1 MKIHFIGI
9 GGVGMSALAQ
19 LHAMGKDEVTGSDRL
34 ISKGYTDMA
43 LWDYLRKLNIRL
55 FPQDG
60 SGIDESTE
68 LVILSSAIE
77 EDNPELLKAKALGI
91 PTMHRSELLAKHVAQ
106 HRTIAVSGT
115 SGKSTT
121 TAMVYDILAFA
132 GLSPSVITGAAIL
145 SLQREQGVFG
155 NVYKGDSDILVIEA
169 DESDGS
175 IVKYHPHIGLCLNL
189 QKDHKEIAV
198 LQGYF
203 KEFISHCKTA
213 IINAEEGNL
222 RSLAPQAK
230 TFGLTSGDIYPSA
243 IKADGFGSDFTIKGQ
258 EFRLQ
263 VPGLHNVANATAA
276 VAAALQMGV
285 DLETC
290 AKALNKFQGIAR
302 RFASIGSYNKIEVV
316 DDFAHNPHKLAATIA
331 AAHLR
336 GKRVLAFY
344 QPHAFA
350 SIKLLTQEFVD
361 SFSRSIGKNDHLWL
375 TEVYYPG
382 GTIPQGV
389 SCKSVYDGLKERGVP
404 VDYDTCREHLL
415 ASMAAAAQPGDIL
428 LVLGARDPTLTD
440 FARKLLAELKKEHHQ
455 AGPCTCKECM
465 LGNCCLAYTK

>member
-43 LWDYLRKLNIRL
+43 LWDYLKKLGVKL

-60 SGIDESTE
+60 SGIDEKTE

-77 EDNPELLKAKALGI
+77 EDNPELQKARALHI
-91 PTMHRSELLAKHVAQ
+91 PTMHRSELLAKHVAT

-132 GLSPSVITGAAIL
+132 GLQPSVITGAAIL
-145 SLQREQGVFG
+145 SLQKEQGVFG
-155 NVYKGDSDILVIEA
+155 NVYKGTSDLLVIEA

-175 IVKYHPHIGLCLNL
+175 IVKYQPYLGLCLNL
-189 QKDHKEIAV
+189 QKDHKEIEV

-203 KEFISHCKTA
+203 KEFVSHCKTA
-213 IINAEEGNL
+213 IINAEETNL
-222 RSLAPQAK
+222 QAVAPNAK
-230 TFGLTSGDIYPSA
+230 TFGLSYGDIHPTE
-243 IKADGFGSDFTIKGQ
+243 IKVDGFGSDFSIQGQ
-258 EFRLQ
+258 PFRLQ

-276 VAAALQMGV
+276 VAAALELGV

-290 AKALNKFQGIAR
+290 AKALHKFQGIAR
-302 RFASIGSYNKIEVV
+302 RFASIGSYDKIEVV

-344 QPHAFA
+344 QPHAFT
-350 SIKLLTQEFVD
+350 SIKLLTNEFVE
-361 SFSRSIGKNDHLWL
+361 SFARSIGPNDHLWL

-389 SCKSVYDGLKERGVP
+389 SCRSVYEGLKARGVN
-404 VDYDTCREHLL
+404 VSYDGCREHLL
-415 ASMAAAAQPGDIL
+415 AEMAAAAQPGDIM

-440 FARKLLAELKKEHHQ
+440 FARKLLAALKERQ
-455 AGPCTCKECM
+455 PSAACKSCM
-465 LGNCCLAYTK
+465 LGNCCMAFSK

>member
-1 MKIHFIGI
+1 
-9 GGVGMSALAQ
+9 
-19 LHAMGKDEVTGSDRL
+19 GSDRL

-43 LWDYLRKLNIRL
+43 LWGYLQKLGVRL

-60 SGIDESTE
+60 SGIDEKTE

-77 EDNPELLKAKALGI
+77 EDNPELQKARALHI
-91 PTMHRSELLAKHVAQ
+91 PTMHRSELLAKHVAS

-121 TAMVYDILAFA
+121 TAMIYDILAFA
-132 GLSPSVITGAAIL
+132 GLHPSVITGAAIL
-145 SLQREQGVFG
+145 SLQKEQGVFG
-155 NVYKGDSDILVIEA
+155 NVYKDTSDILVIEA

-175 IVKYHPHIGLCLNL
+175 IVNYKPYLGVCLNL
-189 QKDHKEIAV
+189 QKDHKEIEV

-203 KEFISHCKTA
+203 KAFISHCQSA
-213 IINAEEGNL
+213 IINAEEANL
-222 RSLAPQAK
+222 QALGPGAK
-230 TFGLTSGDIYPSA
+230 TFGLAYGDIHPTE
-243 IKADGFGSDFTIKGQ
+243 IKTDGFGSDFTIQGQ
-258 EFRLQ
+258 PFRLQ
-263 VPGLHNVANATAA
+263 VPGIHNVANATAA
-276 VAAALQMGV
+276 VAAALHMGI

-290 AKALNKFQGIAR
+290 AKALHKFQGIAR

-344 QPHAFA
+344 QPHAFT
-350 SIKLLTQEFVD
+350 SIKLLTPEFVE
-361 SFSRSIGKNDHLWL
+361 SFARSIGPDDHLWL

-389 SCKSVYDGLKERGVP
+389 SCRSVYEGLKKRGINVN
-404 VDYDTCREHLL
+404 YDDCRERLL
-415 ASMAAAAQPGDIL
+415 AQMAAAAKPGDIL

-440 FARKLLAELKKEHHQ
+440 FAHKLLTALKENQ
-455 AGPCTCKECM
+455 PTPVCKNCM
-465 LGNCCLAYTK
+465 LGNCCMGYNK

>member
-43 LWDYLRKLNIRL
+43 LWKYLKNLNIQL
-55 FPQDG
+55 YPQDG
-60 SGIDESTE
+60 SGIDERTE

-77 EDNPELLKAKALGI
+77 EDNPELQKAKKLGI
-91 PTMHRSELLAKHVAQ
+91 PTMHRSELLAKHVAS

-132 GLSPSVITGAAIL
+132 GLSPSVITGASIL
-145 SLQREQGVFG
+145 SLQKEQGVFG

-175 IVKYHPHIGLCLNL
+175 IVNYKPHLGLCLNL
-189 QKDHKEIAV
+189 QKDHKEINI

-203 KEFISHCKTA
+203 KQFISHCKTA
-213 IINAEEGNL
+213 IINAEEENL
-222 RSLAPQAK
+222 RTIAPNAK
-230 TFGLTSGDIYPSA
+230 SFGLSLGDIHPTE
-243 IKADGFGSDFTIKGQ
+243 IKVDGFGSDFTIKNQ
-258 EFRLQ
+258 PFRLQ
-263 VPGLHNVANATAA
+263 IPGVHNVANATAA
-276 VAAALQMGV
+276 VAAALEMGV

-290 AKALNKFQGIAR
+290 AKALSRFTGIAR
-302 RFASIGSYNKIEVV
+302 RFASIGSFNKIEVV

-350 SIKLLTQEFVD
+350 SIKLLSNEFIE
-361 SFSRSIGKNDHLWL
+361 SFSKSIGKDDHLWL

-389 SCKSVYDGLKERGVP
+389 SCRTIYEGLKGRGVN
-404 VDYDTCREHLL
+404 VNYNECREKLL
-415 ASMAAAAQPGDIL
+415 SQMATAAQPGDIVL
-428 LVLGARDPTLTD
+428 ILGARDPTLTD
-440 FARKLLAELKKEHHQ
+440 FARKLLNTLKDTQ
-455 AGPCTCKECM
+455 SSNMCKTCM
-465 LGNCCLAYTK
+465 LGNCCMAYKK

>member
-1 MKIHFIGI
+1 MKIHFVGI

-19 LHAMGKDEVTGSDRL
+19 LHAMGADSVTGSDRL

-43 LWDYLRKLNIRL
+43 LWEYLKKLNIQL
-55 FPQDG
+55 YPQDG
-60 SGIDESTE
+60 SGIDHRTE
-68 LVILSSAIE
+68 LVVLSSAIE

-91 PTMHRSELLAKHVAQ
+91 PTMHRSELLAKHVAE

-155 NVYKGDSDILVIEA
+155 NVYKGESDILVIEA

-175 IVKYHPHIGLCLNL
+175 IVKYRPHLGLCLNL
-189 QKDHKEIAV
+189 QKDHKEIDI

-213 IINAEEGNL
+213 IINAEEENL
-222 RSLAPQAK
+222 RVLAPQAK
-230 TFGLTSGDIYPSA
+230 MFGLSLGDVHPTE
-243 IKADGFGSDFTIKGQ
+243 IKVDGFGSDFTIQGQ
-258 EFRLQ
+258 PFRLHI
-263 VPGLHNVANATAA
+263 PGLHNVCNAVAA
-276 VAAALQMGV
+276 VSAALQMGV
-285 DLETC
+285 DLDTC

-302 RFASIGSYNKIEVV
+302 RFASVGSYDKIEVV
-316 DDFAHNPHKLAATIA
+316 DDFAHNPHKLGATIA

-344 QPHAFA
+344 QPHAFTSVKMLA
-350 SIKLLTQEFVD
+350 PEFVE
-361 SFSRSIGKNDHLWL
+361 SFAKHIGPEDHLWL

-389 SCKSVYDGLKERGVP
+389 SCRTIYEGLKARGINVS
-404 VDYDTCREHLL
+404 YDDCRERIL
-415 ASMAAAAQPGDIL
+415 SEMAGAAQPGDIL

-440 FARKLLAELKKEHHQ
+440 FAHKLLGALKERQ
-455 AGPCTCKECM
+455 PVENCQNCM
-465 LGNCCLAYTK
+465 LGNCCMHYSK

>member
-19 LHAMGKDEVTGSDRL
+19 LHAMGQDEVTGSDRL

-43 LWDYLRKLNIRL
+43 LWDYLQKLGIKL

-60 SGIDESTE
+60 SGIDEKTE
-68 LVILSSAIE
+68 LVVLSSAIE
-77 EDNPELLKAKALGI
+77 EDNPELKKARQLHI
-91 PTMHRSELLAKHVAQ
+91 PTMHRSELLAKHVAS

-121 TAMVYDILAFA
+121 TAMIYDILAFA
-132 GLSPSVITGAAIL
+132 GLEPSVITGAAIL
-145 SLQREQGVFG
+145 SLQKDQGVFG
-155 NVYKGDSDILVIEA
+155 NVYKGKSDLLIVEA

-175 IVKYHPHIGLCLNL
+175 IVKYKPHLGICLNL
-189 QKDHKEIAV
+189 QKDHKEIEV

-203 KEFISHCKTA
+203 KEFISHCENTL
-213 IINAEEGNL
+213 INAEETNL
-222 RSLAPQAK
+222 QQLAPHAK
-230 TFGLTSGDIYPSA
+230 TFGLSYGDIHPVS
-243 IKADGFGSDFTIKGQ
+243 IKADGFGSDFTIQGQ
-258 EFRLQ
+258 PFRLQ

-276 VAAALQMGV
+276 IAAALHLGV

-290 AKALNKFQGIAR
+290 AKALHKFQGIAR
-302 RFASIGSYNKIEVV
+302 RFASVGSFNKIEVV

-344 QPHAFA
+344 QPHAFT
-350 SIKLLTQEFVD
+350 SIKLLANEFVD
-361 SFSRSIGKNDHLWL
+361 SFARSIGPNDHLWL

-389 SCKSVYDGLKERGVP
+389 SCKTVYEGLKARGINVTYDG
-404 VDYDTCREHLL
+404 CREHLL
-415 ASMAAAAQPGDIL
+415 AEMAAAAQPGDIL

-440 FARKLLAELKKEHHQ
+440 FARKLLAALKEHP
-455 AGPCTCKECM
+455 ADCTCAACM
-465 LGNCCLAYTK
+465 LGNCCLAYRK

>member
-1 MKIHFIGI
+1 MKIHFVGI

-19 LHAMGKDEVTGSDRL
+19 LHAMGADSVTGSDRL

-43 LWDYLRKLNIRL
+43 LWEYLKKLNIQL
-55 FPQDG
+55 YPQDG
-60 SGIDESTE
+60 SGIDHRTE
-68 LVILSSAIE
+68 LVVLSSAIE

-91 PTMHRSELLAKHVAQ
+91 PTMHRSELLAKHVAE

-155 NVYKGDSDILVIEA
+155 NVYKGESDILVIEA

-175 IVKYHPHIGLCLNL
+175 IVKYRPHLGLCLNL
-189 QKDHKEIAV
+189 QKDHKEIDI

-213 IINAEEGNL
+213 IINAEEENL
-222 RSLAPQAK
+222 RVLSPQAK
-230 TFGLTSGDIYPSA
+230 TFGLSLGDVHPTE
-243 IKADGFGSDFTIKGQ
+243 IKVDGFGSDFTIQGQ
-258 EFRLQ
+258 PFRLHI
-263 VPGLHNVANATAA
+263 PGLHNVCNAVAA
-276 VAAALQMGV
+276 VSAALQMGV
-285 DLETC
+285 DLDTC

-302 RFASIGSYNKIEVV
+302 RFASVGSYDKIEVV
-316 DDFAHNPHKLAATIA
+316 DDFAHNPHKLGATIA

-344 QPHAFA
+344 QPHAFTSVKMLA
-350 SIKLLTQEFVD
+350 PEFVD
-361 SFSRSIGKNDHLWL
+361 SFAKHIGPEDHLWL

-389 SCKSVYDGLKERGVP
+389 SCRTIYEGLKARGINVS
-404 VDYDTCREHLL
+404 YDDCRERIL
-415 ASMAAAAQPGDIL
+415 SEMAGAAQPGDIL

-440 FARKLLAELKKEHHQ
+440 FAHKLLGALKERQ
-455 AGPCTCKECM
+455 PVESCQNCM
-465 LGNCCLAYTK
+465 LGNCCMHYSK

>member
-1 MKIHFIGI
+1 MKIHFVGI
-9 GGVGMSALAQ
+9 GGLGMSALAQ
-19 LHAMGKDEVTGSDRL
+19 LHAMGGDRVTGSDRL

-43 LWDYLRKLNIRL
+43 LWGYLKKLGVEL

-60 SGIDESTE
+60 SGLTKDTE
-68 LVILSSAIE
+68 LVVLSSAIE
-77 EDNPELLKAKALGI
+77 EDNPELVKAKKLGI
-91 PTMHRSELLAKHVAQ
+91 PTMHRSELLAKHVAA

-145 SLQREQGVFG
+145 SLQQEQGVFG
-155 NVYKGDSDILVIEA
+155 NVYKGESDILVIEA

-175 IVKYHPHIGLCLNL
+175 IVKYHPHLGLCLNL
-189 QKDHKEIAV
+189 QKDHKEIAI

-213 IINAEEGNL
+213 IINAEEENL
-222 RSLAPQAK
+222 RQIAPEAK
-230 TFGLTSGDIYPSA
+230 TFGLSLGDVHPTE
-243 IKADGFGSDFTIKGQ
+243 IKVDGFGSDFIIQGQ
-258 EFRLQ
+258 PFRLH
-263 VPGLHNVANATAA
+263 VPGLHNVCNAVAA
-276 VAAALQMGV
+276 VAAARQMGV

-302 RFASIGSYNKIEVV
+302 RFASVGSYDKIEVI
-316 DDFAHNPHKLAATIA
+316 DDFAHNPHKLGATIA

-344 QPHAFA
+344 QPHAFT
-350 SIKLLTQEFVD
+350 SIKLLAPEFVE
-361 SFSRSIGKNDHLWL
+361 SFAKHIGPQDHLWL

-389 SCKSVYDGLKERGVP
+389 SCRTVYEGLKARGVS
-404 VDYDTCREHLL
+404 VSYDDCRERIL
-415 ASMAAAAQPGDIL
+415 AEMAGAAQPGDIL

-440 FARKLLAELKKEHHQ
+440 FARKLLASLKERQ
-455 AGPCTCKECM
+455 AVSGCQNCM
-465 LGNCCLAYTK
+465 LGNCCLHYTK

>member
-43 LWDYLRKLNIRL
+43 LWDYLQKLGVKL

-60 SGIDESTE
+60 SGIDEKTE
-68 LVILSSAIE
+68 LVVLSSAIE
-77 EDNPELLKAKALGI
+77 EDNPELQKARALNI
-91 PTMHRSELLAKHVAQ
+91 PTLHRSELLAKHVAC
-106 HRTIAVSGT
+106 HRTIAISGT

-132 GLSPSVITGAAIL
+132 GLHPSVITGAAIL
-145 SLQREQGVFG
+145 SLQKEQGVFG
-155 NVYKGDSDILVIEA
+155 NVYKDTSDILVIEA

-175 IVKYHPHIGLCLNL
+175 IVQYKPYLGVCLNL
-189 QKDHKEIAV
+189 QKDHKEIEV

-203 KEFISHCKTA
+203 KEFVSHCQA
-213 IINAEEGNL
+213 VIANAEEPNL
-222 RSLAPQAK
+222 QSIAPQAK
-230 TFGLTSGDIYPSA
+230 TFGLAYGDIHPTE
-243 IKADGFGSDFTIKGQ
+243 IKVDGFGSDFTIQGQ
-258 EFRLQ
+258 PFRLQ

-276 VAAALQMGV
+276 VAAALHMGV

-290 AKALNKFQGIAR
+290 AKALHKFQGIAR
-302 RFASIGSYNKIEVV
+302 RFASIGSYDKIEVI

-344 QPHAFA
+344 QPHAFT
-350 SIKLLTQEFVD
+350 SIKLLANEFVE
-361 SFSRSIGKNDHLWL
+361 SFARSIGPNDHLWL

-382 GTIPQGV
+382 GTIPQGI
-389 SCKSVYDGLKERGVP
+389 SCRTIYEGLKARGTHVS
-404 VDYDTCREHLL
+404 YDSCRERLL
-415 ASMAAAAQPGDIL
+415 SEMAAAAKPGDVL

-440 FARKLLAELKKEHHQ
+440 FARKLLAALKERQ
-455 AGPCTCKECM
+455 PACACPACM
-465 LGNCCLAYTK
+465 LGNCCMAFSK

>member
-43 LWDYLRKLNIRL
+43 LWDYLKKLGVKL

-60 SGIDESTE
+60 SGIDEKTE

-77 EDNPELLKAKALGI
+77 EDNPELQKARALNI
-91 PTMHRSELLAKHVAQ
+91 PTMHRSELLAKHVAT

-132 GLSPSVITGAAIL
+132 GLQPSVITGAAIL
-145 SLQREQGVFG
+145 SLQKEQGVFG
-155 NVYKGDSDILVIEA
+155 NVYKGNSDLLVIEA

-175 IVKYHPHIGLCLNL
+175 IVKYKPYLGLCLNL
-189 QKDHKEIAV
+189 QKDHKEIEI

-203 KEFISHCKTA
+203 KEFVSHCKTA
-213 IINAEEGNL
+213 IINAEETNL
-222 RSLAPQAK
+222 QAVAPNAK
-230 TFGLTSGDIYPSA
+230 TFGLSYGDIHPTE
-243 IKADGFGSDFTIKGQ
+243 IKVDGFGSDFSIQGQ
-258 EFRLQ
+258 PFRLQ

-276 VAAALQMGV
+276 VAAALELGV

-290 AKALNKFQGIAR
+290 AKALHKFQGIAR
-302 RFASIGSYNKIEVV
+302 RFASIGSYDKIEVV

-344 QPHAFA
+344 QPHAFT
-350 SIKLLTQEFVD
+350 SIKLLTNEFVE
-361 SFSRSIGKNDHLWL
+361 SFARSIGPNDHLWL

-389 SCKSVYDGLKERGVP
+389 SCRTVYEGLKARGVNVSYDG
-404 VDYDTCREHLL
+404 CREHLL
-415 ASMAAAAQPGDIL
+415 AEMAAAAQPGDIM

-440 FARKLLAELKKEHHQ
+440 FARKLLAALKERQ
-455 AGPCTCKECM
+455 PSCACKNCM
-465 LGNCCLAYTK
+465 LGNCCMAFSK

>member
-1 MKIHFIGI
+1 MNIHFVGI

-19 LHAMGKDEVTGSDRL
+19 LHAMGGDRVTGSDRL

-43 LWDYLRKLNIRL
+43 LWDYLKKLHIGL

-60 SGIDESTE
+60 SGIDHHTD

-77 EDNPELLKAKALGI
+77 ADNPELLKAKALNI
-91 PTMHRSELLAKHVAQ
+91 PTMHRSELLAKHVAE

-145 SLQREQGVFG
+145 SLQKEQGVFG
-155 NVYKGDSDILVIEA
+155 NVYKGESDILVIEA

-175 IVKYHPHIGLCLNL
+175 IVNYHPHLGLCLNL
-189 QKDHKEIAV
+189 QKDHKEIEI

-203 KEFISHCKTA
+203 KEFVSHCKTA
-213 IINAEEGNL
+213 IINAEEENL
-222 RSLAPQAK
+222 RTIAPEAK
-230 TFGLTSGDIYPSA
+230 TFGLSLGDIHPTD
-243 IKADGFGSDFTIKGQ
+243 IKVDGFGSDFTIQGQ
-258 EFRLQ
+258 PFRLQ
-263 VPGLHNVANATAA
+263 VPGVHNVCNAVAA
-276 VAAALQMGV
+276 VSAALQMGV
-285 DLETC
+285 DLDTC

-302 RFASIGSYNKIEVV
+302 RFASIGSYDKIEVV
-316 DDFAHNPHKLAATIA
+316 DDFAHNPHKLGATIA

-336 GKRVLAFY
+336 GKRVFAFY

-350 SIKLLTQEFVD
+350 SIKLLGAEFVD
-361 SFSRSIGKNDHLWL
+361 SFAKHIGPQDHLWL

-389 SCKSVYDGLKERGVP
+389 SCRTVFEGLKARGVN
-404 VDYDTCREHLL
+404 VSYDDCRERIL
-415 ASMAAAAQPGDIL
+415 AEMAAAAQPGDIL

-440 FARKLLAELKKEHHQ
+440 FARKLLASLKERQ
-455 AGPCTCKECM
+455 PVAECKNCM
-465 LGNCCLAYTK
+465 LGNCCLACSK

>member
-43 LWDYLRKLNIRL
+43 LWDYLQKLGVKL

-60 SGIDESTE
+60 SGIDEKTE

-77 EDNPELLKAKALGI
+77 EDNPELQKARALNI
-91 PTMHRSELLAKHVAQ
+91 PTMHRSELLAKHVAS
-106 HRTIAVSGT
+106 HRTVAVSGT

-132 GLSPSVITGAAIL
+132 GLNPSVITGAAIL
-145 SLQREQGVFG
+145 SLQKEQGVFG
-155 NVYKGDSDILVIEA
+155 NVYKGSSDLLVIEA

-175 IVKYHPHIGLCLNL
+175 IVKYKPHLGLCLNL
-189 QKDHKEIAV
+189 QKDHKEIEV

-213 IINAEEGNL
+213 IVNAEEANL
-222 RSLAPQAK
+222 QAIAPGAK
-230 TFGLTSGDIYPSA
+230 TFGLSYGDVHPTE
-243 IKADGFGSDFTIKGQ
+243 IKVDGFGSDFTIQGQ
-258 EFRLQ
+258 PFRLQ

-276 VAAALQMGV
+276 VAAALELGV

-290 AKALNKFQGIAR
+290 AKALHKFQGIAR

-344 QPHAFA
+344 QPHAFT
-350 SIKLLTQEFVD
+350 SIKLLAPEFVE
-361 SFSRSIGKNDHLWL
+361 SFARSIGPEDHLWL

-382 GTIPQGV
+382 GTIPQGI
-389 SCKSVYDGLKERGVP
+389 SCRTIYEGLKARGVN
-404 VDYDTCREHLL
+404 VSYDDCRERLL
-415 ASMAAAAQPGDIL
+415 AEMAAAAQPGDIML
-428 LVLGARDPTLTD
+428 ILGARDPTLTD
-440 FARKLLAELKKEHHQ
+440 FARKLLDALKEHQ
-455 AGPCTCKECM
+455 PIGGCKGCM
-465 LGNCCLAYTK
+465 LGNCCMAYSK

>member
-43 LWDYLRKLNIRL
+43 LWTYLKKLNIKL
-55 FPQDG
+55 YPQDG
-60 SGIDESTE
+60 SGIDEKTD

-77 EDNPELLKAKALGI
+77 EDNPELQKARALHI
-91 PTMHRSELLAKHVAQ
+91 PTMHRSELLAKHVAE

-132 GLSPSVITGAAIL
+132 GLKPSVITGASIL
-145 SLQREQGVFG
+145 SLQKEQGVFG
-155 NVYKGDSDILVIEA
+155 NVFKGDSDILVIEA

-175 IVKYHPHIGLCLNL
+175 IVKYKPHLGLCLNL
-189 QKDHKEIAV
+189 QKDHKEIEI

-213 IINAEEGNL
+213 IINAEEANL

-230 TFGLTSGDIYPSA
+230 SFGLSFGDIHPSE
-243 IKADGFGSDFTIKGQ
+243 IKVDGFGSDFTIQGQ
-258 EFRLQ
+258 PFRLQ
-263 VPGLHNVANATAA
+263 IPGLHNVANATAA
-276 VAAALQMGV
+276 VAAALEMGV
-285 DLETC
+285 DLDTC
-290 AKALNKFQGIAR
+290 AKALNKFTGIAR
-302 RFASIGSYNKIEVV
+302 RFASIGSFNKIEVV

-344 QPHAFA
+344 QPHAFT

-361 SFSRSIGKNDHLWL
+361 SFAKSIGKDDHLWL

-382 GTIPQGV
+382 GTIPQGI
-389 SCKSVYDGLKERGVP
+389 SCKLVYNGLKARGVN
-404 VDYDTCREHLL
+404 VTYHDCREKIL
-415 ASMAAAAQPGDIL
+415 AEMAAAAQPGDIL

-440 FARKLLAELKKEHHQ
+440 FARKLLAGLRHAQ
-455 AGPCTCKECM
+455 VPNSCPSCI
-465 LGNCCLAYTK
+465 LGNCCLAYHK

>member
-1 MKIHFIGI
+1 MKIHFVGI

-19 LHAMGKDEVTGSDRL
+19 LHAMGGDRVTGSDRL

-43 LWDYLRKLNIRL
+43 LWDCLKKLGVEL

-60 SGIDESTE
+60 SGLTKDTD
-68 LVILSSAIE
+68 LVVLSSAIE
-77 EDNPELLKAKALGI
+77 DDNPELVKAKALGI
-91 PTMHRSELLAKHVAQ
+91 PTMHRSELLAKHVAA

-121 TAMVYDILAFA
+121 TAMMYDILAFA
-132 GLSPSVITGAAIL
+132 GMSPSVITGAAIL
-145 SLQREQGVFG
+145 SLQKEQGVFG
-155 NVYKGDSDILVIEA
+155 NVYKGQSDILVIEA

-175 IVKYHPHIGLCLNL
+175 IVQYHPYLGLCLNL
-189 QKDHKEIAV
+189 QKDHKEINI

-213 IINAEEGNL
+213 IINAEEENL
-222 RSLAPQAK
+222 RQIAPQAK
-230 TFGLTSGDIYPSA
+230 TFGLSLGDVHPTE
-243 IKADGFGSDFTIKGQ
+243 IKVDGFGSDFIIQ
-258 EFRLQ
+258 DQPFRLH
-263 VPGLHNVANATAA
+263 VPGLHNVANAVAA

-302 RFASIGSYNKIEVV
+302 RFASVGSYDKIEVI
-316 DDFAHNPHKLAATIA
+316 DDFAHNPHKLGATIA

-344 QPHAFA
+344 QPHAFT
-350 SIKLLTQEFVD
+350 SIKLLAPEFVD
-361 SFSRSIGKNDHLWL
+361 SFAKHIGPQDHLWL

-389 SCKSVYDGLKERGVP
+389 SCRTVYEGLKARGVN
-404 VDYDTCREHLL
+404 VSYDDCRERIL
-415 ASMAAAAQPGDIL
+415 AEMAGAAQPGDIL

-440 FARKLLAELKKEHHQ
+440 FARKLLAALKERQ
-455 AGPCTCKECM
+455 PVSGCKNCM
-465 LGNCCLAYTK
+465 LGNCCLHYTK

>member
-19 LHAMGKDEVTGSDRL
+19 LHAMGGDEVTGSDRL

-43 LWDYLRKLNIRL
+43 LWDYLKKLNIKL

-60 SGIDESTE
+60 SGIDHHTQ
-68 LVILSSAIE
+68 LVVLSSAIE
-77 EDNPELLKAKALGI
+77 EDNPELIKAKALGI
-91 PTMHRSELLAKHVAQ
+91 PTMHRSELLAKHVAE

-121 TAMVYDILAFA
+121 TAMVYDVLAFA

-145 SLQREQGVFG
+145 SLQKEQGVFG
-155 NVYKGDSDILVIEA
+155 NVYKGESDILVIEA

-175 IVKYHPHIGLCLNL
+175 IVKYHPHLGLCLNL
-189 QKDHKEIAV
+189 QKDHKEINI

-203 KEFISHCKTA
+203 KEFISHCKIA
-213 IINAEEGNL
+213 VINAEEENL
-222 RSLAPQAK
+222 RVLAPQAK
-230 TFGLTSGDIYPSA
+230 TFGLSLGDVHPQE
-243 IKADGFGSDFTIKGQ
+243 IKTDGFGSDFTIQGQ
-258 EFRLQ
+258 PFRLQ

-276 VAAALQMGV
+276 VAAALQLGV

-302 RFASIGSYNKIEVV
+302 RFASVGSYNKIEVV
-316 DDFAHNPHKLAATIA
+316 DDFAHNPHKLGATIA

-361 SFSRSIGKNDHLWL
+361 SFAKHIGPEDHLWL

-389 SCKSVYDGLKERGVP
+389 SCRAVYDGLKARGVN
-404 VDYDTCREHLL
+404 VTYDECREKMV
-415 ASMAAAAQPGDIL
+415 AQMAAAAQPGDIV

-440 FARKLLAELKKEHHQ
+440 FARKILGALKEPKEKD
-455 AGPCTCKECM
+455 GCEVCM
-465 LGNCCLAYTK
+465 LGNCCMSYKK

>member
-19 LHAMGKDEVTGSDRL
+19 LHAMGGDEVTGSDRL

-43 LWDYLRKLNIRL
+43 LWEYLKKLNIKL

-60 SGIDESTE
+60 SGIDEKTE

-77 EDNPELLKAKALGI
+77 EDNPELQKARALNI
-91 PTMHRSELLAKHVAQ
+91 PTMHRSELLAKHVAS

-132 GLSPSVITGAAIL
+132 GLEPSVITGAAIL
-145 SLQREQGVFG
+145 SLQKDQGVFG
-155 NVYKGDSDILVIEA
+155 NVYKGKSDILVIEA

-175 IVKYHPHIGLCLNL
+175 IVKYRPHVGLCLNL

-213 IINAEEGNL
+213 IINAEEDNL
-222 RSLAPQAK
+222 CVLAPNAK
-230 TFGLTSGDIYPSA
+230 TFGLTRGDIFPSA
-243 IKADGFGSDFTIKGQ
+243 IKVDGFGSDFMIKGQ
-258 EFRLQ
+258 PFRLQ

-276 VAAALQMGV
+276 VSAALEMGV

-344 QPHAFA
+344 QPHAFT

-361 SFSRSIGKNDHLWL
+361 SFAKSIGKNDHLWL

-382 GTIPQGV
+382 GTIPQGI
-389 SCKSVYDGLKERGVP
+389 SCRNVYEGLKARGINVT
-404 VDYDTCREHLL
+404 YDDCREKLL
-415 ASMAAAAQPGDIL
+415 AQMAAAAQPGDIV

-440 FARKLLAELKKEHHQ
+440 FARKLLQALKETPKKDE
-455 AGPCTCKECM
+455 CKACM
-465 LGNCCLAYTK
+465 LGNCCMAYQK

>member
-43 LWDYLRKLNIRL
+43 LWKYLKNLNIQL
-55 FPQDG
+55 YPQDG
-60 SGIDESTE
+60 SGIDGRTE

-77 EDNPELLKAKALGI
+77 EDNPELQKAKKLGI
-91 PTMHRSELLAKHVAQ
+91 PTMHRSELLAKHVAS

-132 GLSPSVITGAAIL
+132 GLSPSVITGASIL
-145 SLQREQGVFG
+145 SLQKEQGVFG
-155 NVYKGDSDILVIEA
+155 NVYKGESDILVIEA

-175 IVKYHPHIGLCLNL
+175 IVNYKPHLGLCLNL
-189 QKDHKEIAV
+189 QKDHKEIDI

-203 KEFISHCKTA
+203 KKFISHCKTA
-213 IINAEEGNL
+213 IINAEEENL
-222 RSLAPQAK
+222 RAIAPNAK
-230 TFGLTSGDIYPSA
+230 SFGLSLGDIHPTE
-243 IKADGFGSDFTIKGQ
+243 IKVDGFGSDFTIQ
-258 EFRLQ
+258 NQPFRLQ
-263 VPGLHNVANATAA
+263 IPGVHNVANATAA
-276 VAAALQMGV
+276 VAAALEMGV

-290 AKALNKFQGIAR
+290 AKALSRFTGIAR
-302 RFASIGSYNKIEVV
+302 RFASIGSFNKIEVV

-350 SIKLLTQEFVD
+350 SIKLLSNEFIE
-361 SFSRSIGKNDHLWL
+361 SFSKSIGKDDHLWL

-389 SCKSVYDGLKERGVP
+389 SCRTIYEGLKGRGVN
-404 VDYDTCREHLL
+404 VSYNECREKLL
-415 ASMAAAAQPGDIL
+415 AQMAAAAQPGDIVL
-428 LVLGARDPTLTD
+428 ILGARDPTLTD
-440 FARKLLAELKKEHHQ
+440 FARKLLNALKDTQ
-455 AGPCTCKECM
+455 SSNMCKTCM
-465 LGNCCLAYTK
+465 LGSCCMAYKK

>member
-1 MKIHFIGI
+1 M
-9 GGVGMSALAQ
+9 GVF
-19 LHAMGKDEVTGSDRL
+19 K
-34 ISKGYTDMA
+34 
-43 LWDYLRKLNIRL
+43 KLNIQL
-55 FPQDG
+55 YPQDG
-60 SGIDESTE
+60 SGIDHRTE
-68 LVILSSAIE
+68 LVVLSSAIE

-91 PTMHRSELLAKHVAQ
+91 PTMHRSELLAKHVAE

-155 NVYKGDSDILVIEA
+155 NVYKGESDILVIEA

-175 IVKYHPHIGLCLNL
+175 IVKYRPHLGLCLNL
-189 QKDHKEIAV
+189 QKDHKEIDI

-213 IINAEEGNL
+213 IINAEEENL
-222 RSLAPQAK
+222 RVLAPQAK
-230 TFGLTSGDIYPSA
+230 TFGLSLGDVHPTE
-243 IKADGFGSDFTIKGQ
+243 IKVDGFGSDFTIQGQ
-258 EFRLQ
+258 PFRLHI
-263 VPGLHNVANATAA
+263 PGLHNVCNAVAA
-276 VAAALQMGV
+276 VSAALQMGV
-285 DLETC
+285 DLDTC

-302 RFASIGSYNKIEVV
+302 RFASVGSYDKIEVV
-316 DDFAHNPHKLAATIA
+316 DDFAHNPHKLGATIA

-344 QPHAFA
+344 QPHAFTSVKMLA
-350 SIKLLTQEFVD
+350 PEFVE
-361 SFSRSIGKNDHLWL
+361 SFAKHIGPEDHLWL

-389 SCKSVYDGLKERGVP
+389 SCRTIYEGLKARGINVS
-404 VDYDTCREHLL
+404 YDDCRERIL
-415 ASMAAAAQPGDIL
+415 SEMAGAAQPGDIL

-440 FARKLLAELKKEHHQ
+440 FAHKLLGALKERQ
-455 AGPCTCKECM
+455 PVENCQNCM
-465 LGNCCLAYTK
+465 LGNCCMHYSK

>member
-43 LWDYLRKLNIRL
+43 LWKYLKDLNIQL

-60 SGIDESTE
+60 SGIDDRTE

-77 EDNPELLKAKALGI
+77 EDNPELQKAKKLGI
-91 PTMHRSELLAKHVAQ
+91 PTMHRSELLAKHVAS

-132 GLSPSVITGAAIL
+132 GLSPSVITGASIL
-145 SLQREQGVFG
+145 SLQKDQGVFG

-175 IVKYHPHIGLCLNL
+175 IVKYKPHLGLCLNL
-189 QKDHKEIAV
+189 QKDHKEIDI

-203 KEFISHCKTA
+203 KQFISHCKTA
-213 IINAEEGNL
+213 IINAEEENL
-222 RSLAPQAK
+222 RTIAPKAK
-230 TFGLTSGDIYPSA
+230 SFGLSLGDIHPTE
-243 IKADGFGSDFTIKGQ
+243 IKADGFGSDFTIQ
-258 EFRLQ
+258 NQPFRLQ
-263 VPGLHNVANATAA
+263 IPGVHNVANATAA
-276 VAAALQMGV
+276 VAAALEMGV

-290 AKALNKFQGIAR
+290 AKALSRFTGIAR
-302 RFASIGSYNKIEVV
+302 RFASIGSFNKIEVV

-344 QPHAFA
+344 QPHAFT
-350 SIKLLTQEFVD
+350 SIKLLSNEFIE
-361 SFSRSIGKNDHLWL
+361 SFSKSIGKDDHLWL

-389 SCKSVYDGLKERGVP
+389 TCRTIYEGLKGRGVN
-404 VDYDTCREHLL
+404 VSYNECREKLL
-415 ASMAAAAQPGDIL
+415 SQMAAAAQPGDIVL
-428 LVLGARDPTLTD
+428 ILGARDPTLTD
-440 FARKLLAELKKEHHQ
+440 FARKLLNALKDTQ
-455 AGPCTCKECM
+455 SSNMCKTCM
-465 LGNCCLAYTK
+465 LGNCCMAYKK

>member
-1 MKIHFIGI
+1 MKIHFVGI

-19 LHAMGKDEVTGSDRL
+19 LHAMGGDSVTGSDRL

-43 LWDYLRKLNIRL
+43 LWEYLKKLHIEL
-55 FPQDG
+55 YPQDG
-60 SGIDESTE
+60 SGIGPRTD

-77 EDNPELLKAKALGI
+77 ENNPELLKAKALGI
-91 PTMHRSELLAKHVAQ
+91 PTMHRSELLAKHVAE

-155 NVYKGDSDILVIEA
+155 NVYKGESDILVIEA

-175 IVKYHPHIGLCLNL
+175 IVKYHPHLGLCLNL
-189 QKDHKEIAV
+189 QKDHKEIDI

-213 IINAEEGNL
+213 IINAEEENL
-222 RSLAPQAK
+222 RVLAPQAK
-230 TFGLTSGDIYPSA
+230 TFGLSLGDVHPTE
-243 IKADGFGSDFTIKGQ
+243 IKADGFGSDFTIQGQ
-258 EFRLQ
+258 PFRLHI
-263 VPGLHNVANATAA
+263 PGVHNVCNA
-276 VAAALQMGV
+276 VAAVSAALQLGV
-285 DLETC
+285 DLDTC

-302 RFASIGSYNKIEVV
+302 RFASVGSYDKIEVI
-316 DDFAHNPHKLAATIA
+316 DDFAHNPHKIGATIA

-344 QPHAFA
+344 QPHAFTSVKMLA
-350 SIKLLTQEFVD
+350 PEFVE
-361 SFSRSIGKNDHLWL
+361 SFAKHIAPEDHLWL

-382 GTIPQGV
+382 GTIPQGI
-389 SCKSVYDGLKERGVP
+389 SCRTIYEGLKARGVN
-404 VDYDTCREHLL
+404 VSYDDCRERIL
-415 ASMAAAAQPGDIL
+415 AEMAGAAQPGDIL

-440 FARKLLAELKKEHHQ
+440 FARKLLDALKERQ
-455 AGPCTCKECM
+455 PVEGCKSCM
-465 LGNCCLAYTK
+465 LGNCCMHYSK

>member
-1 MKIHFIGI
+1 MKIHFVGI

-19 LHAMGKDEVTGSDRL
+19 LHAMGADRVTGSDRL

-43 LWDYLRKLNIRL
+43 LWEYLKKLGIKL

-60 SGIDESTE
+60 SGLDEQTD

-77 EDNPELLKAKALGI
+77 EDNPELLKAKALGLPI
-91 PTMHRSELLAKHVAQ
+91 MHRSELLAQQVAK

-121 TAMVYDILAFA
+121 TAMIYDILAFA
-132 GLSPSVITGAAIL
+132 GMSPSVITGAAIL

-175 IVKYHPHIGLCLNL
+175 IVKYHPYIGVCLNL
-189 QKDHKEIAV
+189 QKDHKEVNI

-213 IINAEEGNL
+213 IINAEEENL

-230 TFGLTSGDIYPSA
+230 SFGLSLGEVHPTE
-243 IKADGFGSDFTIKGQ
+243 IKVDGFGSDFTIQGQ
-258 EFRLQ
+258 PFRLH
-263 VPGLHNVANATAA
+263 VPGLHNVCNAVAA
-276 VAAALQMGV
+276 VAAALQMGI

-302 RFASIGSYNKIEVV
+302 RFASIGSYDKIEVI
-316 DDFAHNPHKLAATIA
+316 DDFAHNPHKLGATIS

-344 QPHAFA
+344 QPHAFT
-350 SIKLLTQEFVD
+350 SIKLLAPEFVE
-361 SFSRSIGKNDHLWL
+361 SFAKHIGPEDHLWL

-382 GTIPQGV
+382 GTIPPGV
-389 SCKSVYDGLKERGVP
+389 SCQTIYEGLKARGINVS
-404 VDYDTCREHLL
+404 YDDCRERIL
-415 ASMAAAAQPGDIL
+415 AEMAGAAQPGDIL

-440 FARKLLAELKKEHHQ
+440 FARKLLTALKERQ
-455 AGPCTCKECM
+455 PLSECKNCM
-465 LGNCCLAYTK
+465 LGNCCLHYSK

>member
-1 MKIHFIGI
+1 MKIHFVGI

-19 LHAMGKDEVTGSDRL
+19 LHAMGGDRVTGSDRL

-43 LWDYLRKLNIRL
+43 LWDCLKKLGVEL

-60 SGIDESTE
+60 SGLTKDTD
-68 LVILSSAIE
+68 LVVLSSAIE
-77 EDNPELLKAKALGI
+77 DDNPELVKAKALGI
-91 PTMHRSELLAKHVAQ
+91 PTMHRSELLAKHVAA

-121 TAMVYDILAFA
+121 TAMMYDILAFA
-132 GLSPSVITGAAIL
+132 GMSPSVITGAAIL
-145 SLQREQGVFG
+145 SLQKEQGVFG
-155 NVYKGDSDILVIEA
+155 NVYKGQSDILVIEA

-175 IVKYHPHIGLCLNL
+175 IVQYHPYLGLCLNL
-189 QKDHKEIAV
+189 QKDHKEINI

-213 IINAEEGNL
+213 IINAEEENL
-222 RSLAPQAK
+222 RQIAPQAK
-230 TFGLTSGDIYPSA
+230 TFGLSLGDVHPTE
-243 IKADGFGSDFTIKGQ
+243 IKVDGFGSDFIIQ
-258 EFRLQ
+258 DQPFRLH
-263 VPGLHNVANATAA
+263 VPGLHNVANAVAA

-302 RFASIGSYNKIEVV
+302 RFASVGSYDKIEVI
-316 DDFAHNPHKLAATIA
+316 DDFAHNPHKLGATIA

-344 QPHAFA
+344 QPHAFT
-350 SIKLLTQEFVD
+350 SIKLLAPEFVD
-361 SFSRSIGKNDHLWL
+361 SFAKHIGPQDHLWL

-389 SCKSVYDGLKERGVP
+389 SCRTVYEGLKARGVN
-404 VDYDTCREHLL
+404 VSYDDCRERIL
-415 ASMAAAAQPGDIL
+415 AEIAGAAQPGDIL

-440 FARKLLAELKKEHHQ
+440 FARKLLAALKERQ
-455 AGPCTCKECM
+455 PVSGCKNCM
-465 LGNCCLAYTK
+465 LGNCCLHYTK

>member
-19 LHAMGKDEVTGSDRL
+19 LHAMGGDRVTGSDRL

-43 LWDYLRKLNIRL
+43 LWDYLKKLGVEL
-55 FPQDG
+55 YPQDG
-60 SGIDESTE
+60 SGLKIAVFIAQNSNEITMGIGEGAPVLD
-68 LVILSSAIE
+68 LV
-77 EDNPELLKAKALGI
+77 
-91 PTMHRSELLAKHVAQ
+91 KHVAA

-121 TAMVYDILAFA
+121 TAMIYDILAFA
-132 GLSPSVITGAAIL
+132 GMSPSVITGAAIL
-145 SLQREQGVFG
+145 SLQKEQGVFG
-155 NVYKGDSDILVIEA
+155 NVYKGSSDILVIEA

-175 IVKYHPHIGLCLNL
+175 IVKYKPYLGVCLNL
-189 QKDHKEIAV
+189 QKDHKEISV

-213 IINAEEGNL
+213 IINAEEENL
-222 RSLAPQAK
+222 RVLAPQAK
-230 TFGLTSGDIYPSA
+230 TFGLSLGDVHPSE
-243 IKADGFGSDFTIKGQ
+243 IKVDGFGSDFTIQGQ
-258 EFRLQ
+258 PFRLH
-263 VPGLHNVANATAA
+263 VPGLHNVSNAVAA

-285 DLETC
+285 DLDTC

-302 RFASIGSYNKIEVV
+302 RFASIGSYDKIEVI
-316 DDFAHNPHKLAATIA
+316 DDFAHNPHKLGATIA

-344 QPHAFA
+344 QPHAFT
-350 SIKLLTQEFVD
+350 SIKLLAPEFVE
-361 SFSRSIGKNDHLWL
+361 SFAKHIGPQDHLWL

-389 SCKSVYDGLKERGVP
+389 SCRTVYEGLKARGVN
-404 VDYDTCREHLL
+404 VSYDDCRERIL
-415 ASMAAAAQPGDIL
+415 AEMAGAAQPGDIL

-440 FARKLLAELKKEHHQ
+440 FARKLLASLKERQ
-455 AGPCTCKECM
+455 SVSGCKNCM
-465 LGNCCLAYTK
+465 LGNCCLHYSK

>member
-1 MKIHFIGI
+1 MKIHFVGI

-19 LHAMGKDEVTGSDRL
+19 LHAMGGDRVTGSDRL

-43 LWDYLRKLNIRL
+43 LWDYLKKLGVEL

-60 SGIDESTE
+60 SGLTKDTD
-68 LVILSSAIE
+68 LVVLSSAIE
-77 EDNPELLKAKALGI
+77 DDNPELVKAKALGI
-91 PTMHRSELLAKHVAQ
+91 PTMHRSELLAKHVAA

-132 GLSPSVITGAAIL
+132 GMSPSVITGAAIL
-145 SLQREQGVFG
+145 SLQKEQGVFG
-155 NVYKGDSDILVIEA
+155 NVYKGQSDILVIEA

-175 IVKYHPHIGLCLNL
+175 IVQYHPYLGLCLNL
-189 QKDHKEIAV
+189 QKDHKEINI

-213 IINAEEGNL
+213 IINAEEENL
-222 RSLAPQAK
+222 RQIAPQAK
-230 TFGLTSGDIYPSA
+230 TFGLSLGDVHPTE
-243 IKADGFGSDFTIKGQ
+243 IKVDGFGSDFIIQ
-258 EFRLQ
+258 SQPFRLH
-263 VPGLHNVANATAA
+263 VPGLHNVANAVAA

-302 RFASIGSYNKIEVV
+302 RFASVGSYDKIEVI
-316 DDFAHNPHKLAATIA
+316 DDFAHNPHKLGATIA

-344 QPHAFA
+344 QPHAFT
-350 SIKLLTQEFVD
+350 SIKLLAPEFVD
-361 SFSRSIGKNDHLWL
+361 SFAKHIGPQDHLWL

-389 SCKSVYDGLKERGVP
+389 SCLPVYEGLKAGGVN
-404 VDYDTCREHLL
+404 VSYDDCRERIL
-415 ASMAAAAQPGDIL
+415 AEMAGAAQPGDIL

-440 FARKLLAELKKEHHQ
+440 FARKLLAALKERQ
-455 AGPCTCKECM
+455 PVSGCKNCM
-465 LGNCCLAYTK
+465 LGNCCLHYTK